1 MSQAVLANRRG
12 WKRTRV
18 DAHKRDTVGRVFSGP
33 FDTES
38 FCPRFHQVTLEGGLT
53 VPGDM
58 GSGPL
63 PVQPY
68 PTEDV
73 LRVGLSRGVS
83 MSLPSSPML
92 PPRQPYM
99 LPLRPST
106 KSSGTITYS
115 TTLHPHYHHHYHHH

>member
-1 MSQAVLANRRG
+1 
-12 WKRTRV
+12 
-18 DAHKRDTVGRVFSGP
+18 
-33 FDTES
+33 
-38 FCPRFHQVTLEGGLT
+38 
-53 VPGDM
+53 M

-106 KSSGTITYS
+106 KSSVAQRHLLVMVYKFRVMILWLCLFS
-115 TTLHPHYHHHYHHH
+115 LNLDKS